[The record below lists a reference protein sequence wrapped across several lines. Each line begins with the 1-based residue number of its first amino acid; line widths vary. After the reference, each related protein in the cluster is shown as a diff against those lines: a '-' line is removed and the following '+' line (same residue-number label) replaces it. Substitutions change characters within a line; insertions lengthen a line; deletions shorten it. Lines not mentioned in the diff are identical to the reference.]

1 MTDPTQSTGPDQP
14 EPTIADLDAECF
26 EQSHDGGGYTDAM
39 DLDIRT
45 DTHSGPHAD
54 DGK

>member
-1 MTDPTQSTGPDQP
+1 MTEPTPSTGPDQP
-14 EPTIADLDAECF
+14 EPTIVDLDVECF
-26 EQSHDGGGYTDAM
+26 EQGRGGGYTDAM

-45 DTHSGPHAD
+45 DTHSGPYAD